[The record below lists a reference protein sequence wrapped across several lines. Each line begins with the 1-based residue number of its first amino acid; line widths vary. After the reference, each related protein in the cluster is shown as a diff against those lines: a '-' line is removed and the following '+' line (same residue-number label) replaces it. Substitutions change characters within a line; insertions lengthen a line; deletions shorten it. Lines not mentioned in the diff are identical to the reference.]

1 MITREKAQI
10 LADTYNVKVLGVET
24 LHDNKSDEYIADY
37 IRLKIRDD
45 LSEQNV
51 NVYLGNDYKIVENKE
66 FYIESKIKNA
76 LYSVLQSREST
87 HVIMT
92 RQGEFDMKILLELFY
107 IFARIGLF
115 TFGGGY
121 AMISIIED
129 ICVERKKWISH
140 EEMMNMTVIAE
151 STPGPIAINCATYV
165 GYKLAGFWGAT
176 VATFGMVLPSFV
188 VIFAISKFLDNFL
201 EITLIAHAFY
211 GIKIAVGILI
221 FDAAITMIKKMK
233 KKVLP
238 RMIMACSFVVM
249 MLVNIFS
256 WSFSSINLMLAAGIL
271 SLMIFTV
278 QKISKEK
285 GGAGK

>member
-1 MITREKAQI
+1 
-10 LADTYNVKVLGVET
+10 
-24 LHDNKSDEYIADY
+24 
-37 IRLKIRDD
+37 
-45 LSEQNV
+45 
-51 NVYLGNDYKIVENKE
+51 
-66 FYIESKIKNA
+66 
-76 LYSVLQSREST
+76 
-87 HVIMT
+87 
-92 RQGEFDMKILLELFY
+92 MKILLELFY

-129 ICVERKKWISH
+129 ICVARKKWISH

-238 RMIMACSFVVM
+238 RMITACSFVVM

-256 WSFSSINLMLAAGIL
+256 WSFSSINLMLAAGFL

-285 GGAGK
+285 GGAVK

>member
-1 MITREKAQI
+1 
-10 LADTYNVKVLGVET
+10 
-24 LHDNKSDEYIADY
+24 
-37 IRLKIRDD
+37 
-45 LSEQNV
+45 
-51 NVYLGNDYKIVENKE
+51 
-66 FYIESKIKNA
+66 
-76 LYSVLQSREST
+76 
-87 HVIMT
+87 
-92 RQGEFDMKILLELFY
+92 MKILLELFY

-165 GYKLAGFWGAT
+165 GYKLAGLLGAT

-188 VIFAISKFLDNFL
+188 VIFIVSKFLDNFL
-201 EITLIAHAFY
+201 EIKVIANAFL

-233 KKVLP
+233 KKIFP
-238 RMIMACSFVVM
+238 RVIMISAFLVM
-249 MLVNIFS
+249 TVVNIFS
-256 WSFSSINLMLAAGIL
+256 WDFSSINLMLIAGVL
-271 SLMIFTV
+271 SLIIFAIQTAPDR
-278 QKISKEK
+278 K
-285 GGAGK
+285 GGAKK